1 MNRPPFNQQ
10 PDQTSEVQDVRSAV
24 EQSLNSE
31 KPSRKAFLIEF
42 AGVLVLIAGF
52 LGYGIYLE
60 MQDAPLLL
68 SSPKPSS
75 PKPRSPQPTP
85 SAKSSNP
92 AGDRS
97 LAGLPNGTTP
107 TQGVTAGTGTATLSP
122 DEEIY
127 QRSPK
132 PGTYYAESSLLSASR
147 REIVGKQ
154 GRFCIKL
161 VNGPVSQT
169 AGDPQVVIS
178 SLSLRNDG
186 IYIDATQEKLQF
198 DRSYTELTDS
208 LGKWQL
214 LESKADRSGIMAE
227 CLSSQSSYI
236 REVPATGSGNP
247 Q

>member
-1 MNRPPFNQQ
+1 MNRPPFNQR
-10 PDQTSEVQDVRSAV
+10 PDQASEAQDLRSAV

-31 KPSRKAFLIEF
+31 KPSKKAFLIEF

-52 LGYGIYLE
+52 IGYAIYLE

-75 PKPRSPQPTP
+75 PKPRTPQPTP
-85 SAKSSNP
+85 SAKSTNP
-92 AGDRS
+92 TADRA
-97 LAGLPNGTTP
+97 LAGLPNGTVP
-107 TQGVTAGTGTATLSP
+107 AQGAGTGTATLSP

-132 PGTYYAESSLLSASR
+132 TGTYYAENSLLSASR
-147 REIVGKQ
+147 REIVGNQ

-169 AGDPQVVIS
+169 AGKPQVVIS

-198 DRSYTELTDS
+198 DRSYTEITDS

-214 LESKADRSGIMAE
+214 LENKADRSGSMAE
-227 CLSSQSSYI
+227 CLSSQDSYI
-236 REVPATGSGNP
+236 REASGAGQGNG
-247 Q
+247 